1 MEQIDFEKKA
11 LEIVAKRMKECY
23 ETIGLVLGHRPYTD
37 GELAMTNSLFIEISI
52 LDVIIDELSA
62 QMQLEDSKRKSE
74 IIAEDE
80 D

>member
-1 MEQIDFEKKA
+1 MNQQIS
-11 LEIVAKRMKECY
+11 
-23 ETIGLVLGHRPYTD
+23 
-37 GELAMTNSLFIEISI
+37 EL

-62 QMQLEDSKRKSE
+62 QMQLEDSERKSE